1 MQANPGVLDFLPY
14 MDGGVFS
21 CHVKLIKPDLAI
33 YLCLLK
39 KYGLRAEECLFI
51 DDREENVAVA
61 RELGMQVVRF
71 EGYEQ
76 ARAVTNSMINA

>member
-21 CHVKLIKPDLAI
+21 CQ
-33 YLCLLK
+33 
-39 KYGLRAEECLFI
+39 AEECLFI